1 MNKQHI
7 VSLLLL
13 LAALLPQAADA
24 QSKYGY
30 ISRKTLL
37 NELPEM
43 KAAQQQIDSLRR
55 QYEAEVHH
63 NETEFRRQFSEFL
76 QVQKNLSEPILR
88 KRQGDLQV
96 AMERSLAFRKQAETV
111 LKEAEAKLL
120 MLVQERVDAAIRVV
134 AGERGYE
141 LVVDT
146 DQQAFPYLAPAL
158 SEDATA
164 FVREKLQNARR

>member
-1 MNKQHI
+1 
-7 VSLLLL
+7 
-13 LAALLPQAADA
+13 
-24 QSKYGY
+24 
-30 ISRKTLL
+30 
-37 NELPEM
+37 M

-55 QYEAEVHH
+55 QYEAEVRH

-164 FVREKLQNARR
+164 LCAKNSKMRGDENRSVRLWLRRPLCAASNPQDAPIVRLSLSRR